1 MRVASRAS
9 RQPACVVR
17 SHRPLLGRG
26 ARHVL
31 VAKEAHLPVSAAR
44 ARAAAVLERC
54 ALKPG
59 AVEVVPRDAQRAGR
73 HDGASAAAAC
83 NMVAPP
89 WRAARLALQNDERS
103 MSHALYCT
111 RRRPARRRW
120 PAGGGTGRR
129 ARAKRRGRVSSR
141 AAPRGG
147 GTCARGG
154 RSGQSV
160 AHSVP
165 LSELINHPPTCVD
178 AMSLLGTTGWLIR
191 YCELTTL

>member
-1 MRVASRAS
+1 MRVASRAR

-31 VAKEAHLPVSAAR
+31 VPKEAHLPVSAAR
-44 ARAAAVLERC
+44 ARASAVLQRC
-54 ALKPG
+54 ALKLG
-59 AVEVVPRDAQRAGR
+59 AVEVVPRDSQRAGR

-89 WRAARLALQNDERS
+89 WRAARLALQNEERS
-103 MSHALYCT
+103 MSRSLYCT

-120 PAGGGTGRR
+120 PAGGGTGQR
-129 ARAKRRGRVSSR
+129 ARAKRLMRASSR

-160 AHSVP
+160 PHSVP
-165 LSELINHPPTCVD
+165 LSELINHPPTYVD
-178 AMSLLGTTGWLIR
+178 SKSLFGTSK
-191 YCELTTL
+191 